1 VFDKLRQALEDL
13 VNRMPSTPEDRRER
27 LASMKDTLVQ
37 ARVGLSDLR
46 DALSTS
52 RKRLAAEEREL
63 ETIRRR
69 KRLASEVG
77 DGETVTVAERFEAL
91 HAERVAVATR
101 KVEVQE
107 QELALAERD
116 VESMSREL
124 RAAVA
129 GVEPGGRP
137 AAEVGDRGSA
147 AGAGSDPD
155 LDDLRQALDGLDR
168 SRARAARE
176 AEAAARLEALKRK
189 MGK

>member
-1 VFDKLRQALEDL
+1 MFDKLRQTLEDL

-46 DALSTS
+46 DGLAAAK
-52 RKRLAAEEREL
+52 KRLAAEQREL
-63 ETIRRR
+63 ETVRRR

-77 DGETVTVAERFEAL
+77 DAETVAIAERFEAL
-91 HAERVAVATR
+91 HGERAAVAAR

-116 VESMSREL
+116 VEAMSGEL
-124 RAAVA
+124 RAAMT
-129 GVEPGGRP
+129 GVEPP
-137 AAEVGDRGSA
+137 ARA
-147 AGAGSDPD
+147 AGTMGEPGAQADEPD
-155 LDDLRQALDGLDR
+155 LDGLREELDGLG
-168 SRARAARE
+168 RAQRRAARE
-176 AEAAARLEALKRK
+176 AEAAAKLEALKRR